1 MGLFDAFKKEPDTL
15 YFSLD
20 ELPNPRNTAI
30 FSISHGK
37 QVIASSCLSM
47 DTTGIEAACRVVG
60 YHRATIASRGYK
72 KIAYSNVSDWAQA
85 KLEAA
90 LAGK

>member
-1 MGLFDAFKKEPDTL
+1 MGLFDAFKKDADTL

-20 ELPNPRNTAI
+20 ELPNPRNAAI

-37 QVIASSCLSM
+37 AVLATSHLQM
-47 DTTGIEAACRVVG
+47 DEAGMERACRVVD
-60 YHRATIASRGYK
+60 YHRATIQSCGYK
-72 KIAYSNVSDWAQA
+72 KVAYQNITDWAKT

-90 LAGK
+90 LAPQ